1 MKLKIGDVCLLA
13 NKKADIWDQY
23 DDMNVGII
31 VSDVDRAFGRYVLL
45 NKGKYISYP
54 KNLLRKINED

>member
-31 VSDVDRAFGRYVLL
+31 VSDVDRDKKR
-45 NKGKYISYP
+45 NYI
-54 KNLLRKINED
+54 R